1 MTGPKGSLTVEPI
14 RTDVAYQECINAD
27 CGARFDVGEPLFECP
42 RCGDLLD
49 VRYDWDRAVLPRRLE
64 DFEEK
69 WSVPGDPL
77 TFSGVWQ
84 YHELL
89 PFAPPQHVVTVGE
102 GKTVFQQA
110 DRVAPYARMNRGRL
124 FLQYE
129 GMNPSGSFK
138 DNGMTAAF
146 THARLVGATR
156 AVCASTGNTSASVA
170 MYAAVD
176 GRIPAIVLVGSGR
189 IAYGKLAQALDYGV
203 RMVEVQGDFDTCMR
217 RVKQVASELGIYL
230 MNSLNPFRLE
240 GQKTIM
246 YRVIEGLLWDVP
258 DWLVVPGGNL
268 GNSSAFGK
276 AFKELHEAGLIRRMP
291 RLAVIVADGAD
302 TLYRIVN
309 EERLAWNG
317 GRVDDDRIA
326 AFYKQ
331 MDREGRRARTV
342 ASAIEINRPVNLKKC
357 LRSLE
362 WTGGLVEKVSDQE
375 ILDAKAHIGAGGFGC
390 EPASAA
396 TVAGVRKLRQAG
408 TIGPDE
414 RVACVL
420 TGHPLKDPNITV
432 AYHTMDEQAIGEK
445 YADYSFYAAP
455 HANRPIPVEDD
466 LDKIIHAIQS

>member
-1 MTGPKGSLTVEPI
+1 MKPI
-14 RTDVAYQECINAD
+14 RVDIAYQECISAD
-27 CGARFDVGEPLFECP
+27 CRARFDVGEPLFECP

-49 VRYDWDRAVLPRRLE
+49 VRYEWSKAVLPRRLE

-69 WSVPGDPL
+69 WAVRGDPL
-77 TFSGVWQ
+77 AFSGVWQ

-89 PFAPPQHVVTVGE
+89 PYAPPQNVITVGE

-110 DRVAPYARMNRGRL
+110 ERVAPYARMNPGRL

-146 THARLVGATR
+146 THAHLVGAKR

-176 GRIPAIVLVGSGR
+176 GRIPAIVLVGSGK

-203 RMVEVQGDFDTCMR
+203 RVVEVEGDFDTCMR
-217 RVKQVASELGIYL
+217 RVKEVARELGIYL

-246 YRVIEGLLWDVP
+246 YRVIEGLIWEVP
-258 DWLVVPGGNL
+258 EWVVVPGGNL

-276 AFKELHEAGLIRRMP
+276 AFRELHEVGLIP
-291 RLAVIVADGAD
+291 RVPRIAVIVAEGAD

-309 EERLAWNG
+309 EEKVTWNG
-317 GRVDDDRIA
+317 GRVDDARIA
-326 AFYKQ
+326 DFYDR
-331 MDREGRRARTV
+331 MDAENRRARTV

-362 WTGGLVEKVSDQE
+362 WTDGLVEKVGDQE

-408 TIGPDE
+408 VIGADD

-432 AYHTMDEQAIGEK
+432 AYHTLDEKTIQQK
-445 YADYSFYAAP
+445 YGPYGFARAP
-455 HANRPIPVEDD
+455 HANRPIPVPDD
-466 LDKIIHAIQS
+466 LDRIVEAIQA